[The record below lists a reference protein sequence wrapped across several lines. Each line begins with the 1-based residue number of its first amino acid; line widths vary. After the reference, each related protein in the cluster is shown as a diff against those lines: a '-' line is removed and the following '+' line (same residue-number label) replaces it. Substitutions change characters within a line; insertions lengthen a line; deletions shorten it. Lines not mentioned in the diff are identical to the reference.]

1 MPERRRW
8 SSARNPDQPEIDRQG
23 RLVLWMTLGAA
34 LLIVIIAAVIALIL
48 THTM

>member
-8 SSARNPDQPEIDRQG
+8 STARNPDRPEIERQG
-23 RLVLWMTLGAA
+23 RVVLWMTIGAA
-34 LLIVIIAAVIALIL
+34 LLIVIIAALIALIL

>member
-8 SSARNPDQPEIDRQG
+8 PSARNPDRPEIERQG

-34 LLIVIIAAVIALIL
+34 LLVVIIAAVIALIL
-48 THTM
+48 THTL